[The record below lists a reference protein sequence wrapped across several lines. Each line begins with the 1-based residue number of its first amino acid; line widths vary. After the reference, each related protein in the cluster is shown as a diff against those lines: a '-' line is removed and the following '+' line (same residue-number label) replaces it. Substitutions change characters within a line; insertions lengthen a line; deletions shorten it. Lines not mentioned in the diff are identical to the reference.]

1 MPTKYKRQQK
11 RKIRKS
17 RKVKK
22 IKGGELP
29 DESKRKLDEQYV
41 VGGPVPSMNDLSL
54 FVKQNKVEYKTF
66 MELINYVKNRL
77 DVTQLAPNAKT
88 EFELMLEE
96 SRKQGHALPP
106 STAPMVNYSN
116 ADQDRMHSGRY

>member
-1 MPTKYKRQQK
+1 MPTKYKSQQK

-17 RKVKK
+17 RKVRK

-29 DESKRKLDEQYV
+29 DESKRKLDEEYV

-54 FVKQNKVEYKTF
+54 FVKKNKVEYRVF
-66 MELINYVKNRL
+66 MDLLDYVKNRL
-77 DVTQLAPNAKT
+77 DITELAPNAKT
-88 EFELMLEE
+88 EFELYMEE

-106 STAPMVNYSN
+106 STTPISKDIYL
-116 ADQDRMHSGRY
+116 DQERMHSGRY

>member
-11 RKIRKS
+11 WKIRKS
-17 RKVKK
+17 RKVRK

-54 FVKQNKVEYKTF
+54 FVKQNKVEYNTF
-66 MELINYVKNRL
+66 MEVINYIKNRL
-77 DVTQLAPNAKT
+77 DVTQLSPNAKT
-88 EFELMLEE
+88 ELELMLEE

-106 STAPMVNYSN
+106 STAPMSENLYL
-116 ADQDRMHSGRY
+116 DQERSHSGRY